1 MTGRAGPYRPINAK
15 DPPMSKLLSLA
26 LVPAMALGVLALP
39 GCGGKTV
46 TRTDAEA
53 AKDLSGR
60 WNDVDTKNTVREIV
74 EKAMK
79 APWPERFTAEK
90 NRNPVIA
97 IGKFIVRAENE
108 VINTT
113 LITNALVEEFI
124 NSGKIDVLSD
134 PEETRKILEDQA
146 AFADKPNEMAK
157 EAAADFVLNGEI
169 GVQND
174 QEGRQS
180 VKFYVVSVKLTNVQT
195 RKLAWQTSNTPIRKE
210 VEQSRY
216 K

>member
-1 MTGRAGPYRPINAK
+1 
-15 DPPMSKLLSLA
+15 MSKLLSLA
-26 LVPAMALGVLALP
+26 LVPAMALGVLTLP
-39 GCGGKTV
+39 GCGGKEV
-46 TRTDAEA
+46 VRTDAAA

-60 WNDVDTKNTVREIV
+60 WNDVDTKNTVHEIV
-74 EKAMK
+74 QKAMK
-79 APWPERFTAEK
+79 APWPERFSAEK

-146 AFADKPNEMAK
+146 AFADKPNELAK

-180 VKFYVVSVKLTNVQT
+180 VKFYIVTVKLTNVQT
-195 RKLAWQTSNTPIRKE
+195 RKLAWQSSNTPIRKE
-210 VEQSRY
+210 VEQS
-216 K
+216 KWK